1 MIVLRSSK
9 KIEMDRSEV
18 ESGEEENRVCH
29 CVRDP
34 YLCKRILAI
43 SRVDW

>member
-1 MIVLRSSK
+1 MVALRSSK
-9 KIEMDRSEV
+9 KIEMDSSEV

-34 YLCKRILAI
+34 YLCERILAI